1 MNLNFDQL
9 WDYSIRNNPTM
20 TLKASYKAFEL
31 LIEAQMVFELEGDLY
46 GTDFLDNAIV
56 TLVESTFNM
65 PWGKVK
71 NILKEGK

>member
-9 WDYSIRNNPTM
+9 WEYSIRNNPTM